1 MVSAAGTGE
10 GFSDPSARPGVG
22 RRSDET
28 GRGFHRGR
36 RSRRRATG
44 VATCGERR
52 RPASD
57 HDSGGNLRSD
67 RAREDRDP
75 GIRARSYPGICAGY
89 GSRSNLVRAGKRAR
103 FGGSGAAARD
113 VGEPTRFLKLT
124 RHSCRKS
131 TRLRH
136 EDSIMRMRIG
146 VLAALTAML
155 SAVATVAGTAG
166 TEVDPASV
174 SEGLKAIFKYGNTT
188 RPTAERLNA
197 NTVTIMTGTIAGT
210 YVQFGADLA
219 SALEDLEKK
228 GYANNIKKQFTYVTK
243 LYNEEMHVLAPKS
256 INSLAELD
264 GKTVAVDLP
273 NGGTFVTSAIVFE
286 RLGIHANF
294 AYIEQRLAFEKL
306 KQGEIDAMI
315 WVQGKPSKFSITI
328 KDENFHLIPVDY
340 AKSLQ
345 PDYLPAQL
353 TSEDYP
359 NLIAKGERI
368 DTIAAPAAL
377 AAYNWAPNTERY
389 RRLARFVDAFFAKIA
404 TLQQPPFHPKWK
416 EVALHTP
423 LPGWSRFRA
432 AQEWLDRKSV
442 GMASSD
448 VRRMFEQFLSENQAR
463 SPGFAKSE
471 DREMLF
477 RQFLEW
483 QKKQPS
489 GR

>member
-1 MVSAAGTGE
+1 
-10 GFSDPSARPGVG
+10 
-22 RRSDET
+22 
-28 GRGFHRGR
+28 
-36 RSRRRATG
+36 
-44 VATCGERR
+44 
-52 RPASD
+52 
-57 HDSGGNLRSD
+57 
-67 RAREDRDP
+67 
-75 GIRARSYPGICAGY
+75 
-89 GSRSNLVRAGKRAR
+89 
-103 FGGSGAAARD
+103 
-113 VGEPTRFLKLT
+113 
-124 RHSCRKS
+124 
-131 TRLRH
+131 
-136 EDSIMRMRIG
+136 MRMRIG

-188 RPTAERLNA
+188 RQTAERLNA

-219 SALEDLEKK
+219 SALDDGDNLRVLPIIGRGSVQGVADILFLKGVDLGIVRSDTLEYLEKK
-228 GYANNIKKQFTYVTK
+228 GYANNIKKQFTYITK

-256 INSLAELD
+256 INNLAELE

-294 AYIEQRLAFEKL
+294 TYIEQRLAFEKL

-315 WVQGKPSKFSITI
+315 WVQGKPSKFSTTI

-368 DTIAAPAAL
+368 DTIAAPAVL
-377 AAYNWAPNTERY
+377 AAYNWTPNTERY

-423 LPGWSRFRA
+423 LSGWSRFRA

>member
-1 MVSAAGTGE
+1 
-10 GFSDPSARPGVG
+10 
-22 RRSDET
+22 
-28 GRGFHRGR
+28 
-36 RSRRRATG
+36 
-44 VATCGERR
+44 
-52 RPASD
+52 
-57 HDSGGNLRSD
+57 
-67 RAREDRDP
+67 
-75 GIRARSYPGICAGY
+75 
-89 GSRSNLVRAGKRAR
+89 
-103 FGGSGAAARD
+103 
-113 VGEPTRFLKLT
+113 
-124 RHSCRKS
+124 
-131 TRLRH
+131 
-136 EDSIMRMRIG
+136 MRMRIG

-188 RPTAERLNA
+188 RQTAERLNA

-219 SALEDLEKK
+219 SALDDGDNLRVLPIIGRGSVQGVADILFLKGVDLGIVRSDTLEYLEKK
-228 GYANNIKKQFTYVTK
+228 GYANNIKKQFTYITK

-256 INSLAELD
+256 INNLAELE

-294 AYIEQRLAFEKL
+294 TYIEQRLAFEKL

-315 WVQGKPSKFSITI
+315 WVQGKPSKFSTTI

-377 AAYNWAPNTERY
+377 AAYNWTPNTERY

-423 LPGWSRFRA
+423 LSGWSRFRA

>member
-103 FGGSGAAARD
+103 FGGSGTAARD

-136 EDSIMRMRIG
+136 EDSIMRMRIW

-155 SAVATVAGTAG
+155 SAVATVAGRVG

-188 RPTAERLNA
+188 RQTAERLNA

-219 SALEDLEKK
+219 SALDDGDNLRVLPIIGRGSVQGVADILFLKGVDLGIVRSDTLEYLEKK
-228 GYANNIKKQFTYVTK
+228 GYANNIKKQLSYITK
-243 LYNEEMHVLAPKS
+243 LYNEEMQIIAPKT
-256 INSLAELD
+256 IKSLAELE

-306 KQGEIDAMI
+306 KQGEIDA
-315 WVQGKPSKFSITI
+315 
-328 KDENFHLIPVDY
+328 
-340 AKSLQ
+340 
-345 PDYLPAQL
+345 
-353 TSEDYP
+353 
-359 NLIAKGERI
+359 
-368 DTIAAPAAL
+368 
-377 AAYNWAPNTERY
+377 
-389 RRLARFVDAFFAKIA
+389 
-404 TLQQPPFHPKWK
+404 
-416 EVALHTP
+416 
-423 LPGWSRFRA
+423 
-432 AQEWLDRKSV
+432 
-442 GMASSD
+442 
-448 VRRMFEQFLSENQAR
+448 
-463 SPGFAKSE
+463 
-471 DREMLF
+471 
-477 RQFLEW
+477 
-483 QKKQPS
+483 
-489 GR
+489 